1 MPQTAHSDAC
11 LLHGRSLICVTEYDK
26 RCPTCRNNV
35 TQQRSDAAADF
46 NELYDNGFAEQAAI
60 VVESRLAL
68 KVDADRMRIMLR
80 TNFGV
85 KEQDLRH
92 LNKRKLAACLA
103 EQLLYETDDEDDG
116 DGDDGDEEEDEE
128 DEEVDDIH

>member
-1 MPQTAHSDAC
+1 
-11 LLHGRSLICVTEYDK
+11 
-26 RCPTCRNNV
+26 
-35 TQQRSDAAADF
+35 
-46 NELYDNGFAEQAAI
+46 
-60 VVESRLAL
+60 
-68 KVDADRMRIMLR
+68 MLR

-116 DGDDGDEEEDEE
+116 DGDDGDSEDLRKRRKRRKRMRRVMTSTTER
-128 DEEVDDIH
+128 VVCVCII

>member
-1 MPQTAHSDAC
+1 MVV
-11 LLHGRSLICVTEYDK
+11 LVRSALCA
-26 RCPTCRNNV
+26 RFH
-35 TQQRSDAAADF
+35 RSDAAADF
-46 NELYDNGFAEQAAI
+46 DEMYDNGFAEQAAI

-116 DGDDGDEEEDEE
+116 DDGGDDDGDDDDEEEEEEEDEE
-128 DEEVDDIH
+128 GDDIHN

>member
-1 MPQTAHSDAC
+1 MD
-11 LLHGRSLICVTEYDK
+11 SLQHDK

-35 TQQRSDAAADF
+35 TQQRSDDAENFD
-46 NELYDNGFAEQAAI
+46 EMYDNGFAEQAAI

-103 EQLLYETDDEDDG
+103 EQLLSSVYTSRIWNGVGEFRTGTRPKNGSSSTGLILENLPKM
-116 DGDDGDEEEDEE
+116 
-128 DEEVDDIH
+128 VQVKFT

>member
-1 MPQTAHSDAC
+1 MIASGTWRAKKHKAMAAEARAARKA
-11 LLHGRSLICVTEYDK
+11 LK
-26 RCPTCRNNV
+26 RQIGGQLWLRHV
-35 TQQRSDAAADF
+35 
-46 NELYDNGFAEQAAI
+46 
-60 VVESRLAL
+60 

-116 DGDDGDEEEDEE
+116 DGRWRR
-128 DEEVDDIH
+128 